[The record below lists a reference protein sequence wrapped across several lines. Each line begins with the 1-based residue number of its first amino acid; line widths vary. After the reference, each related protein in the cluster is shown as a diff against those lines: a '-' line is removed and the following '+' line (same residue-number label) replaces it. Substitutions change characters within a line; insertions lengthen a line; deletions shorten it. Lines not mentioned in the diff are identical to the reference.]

1 MNSSISLIA
10 GCWIATYI
18 VEIYCNL
25 GIPQPPSPLFQS
37 GVVLLGDKY
46 LAQGDLYL
54 VSIYVQYHSYSIVL
68 CMLSVHGFAFTT
80 ALNAF
85 LL

>member
-18 VEIYCNL
+18 EEIYCNI
-25 GIPQPPSPLFQS
+25 GIPQLPPLVQS

-54 VSIYVQYHSYSIVL
+54 VSSNHSYSIVL